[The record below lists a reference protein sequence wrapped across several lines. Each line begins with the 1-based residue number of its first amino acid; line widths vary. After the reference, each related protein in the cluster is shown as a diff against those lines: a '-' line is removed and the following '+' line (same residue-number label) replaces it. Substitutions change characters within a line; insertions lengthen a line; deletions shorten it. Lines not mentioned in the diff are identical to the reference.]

1 MIEWDIMGKSQI
13 DSVADKIVALLA
25 DGRISQADW
34 RLWIPRRITD
44 YNKMIIANAKNLA
57 DGINEVI
64 ENEQI
69 GLSKELIFDYQTGE
83 YNGQ

>member
-1 MIEWDIMGKSQI
+1 MGKSQI

>member
-1 MIEWDIMGKSQI
+1 
-13 DSVADKIVALLA
+13 
-25 DGRISQADW
+25 
-34 RLWIPRRITD
+34 
-44 YNKMIIANAKNLA
+44 MIIANAKNFA
-57 DGINEVI
+57 DGMNEVI

>member
-1 MIEWDIMGKSQI
+1 MGKSQI
-13 DSVADKIVALLA
+13 DSVVDKIVALLA

-34 RLWIPRRITD
+34 RIWIPKEIT
-44 YNKMIIANAKNLA
+44 YHNKMIIANAKNLA

-64 ENEQI
+64 EDEEI
-69 GLSKELIFDYQTGE
+69 GISKELLFDYQTGK